1 MSSSNITFPI
11 RAAYGEIDHTH
22 GLLHC
27 STPGVTLPSSLLA
40 LTDKPPGHTGPD
52 EPWGPSVGCGPV
64 DDWWA
69 LWWTEPDDTASRAGM
84 GRSEVAL
91 WSRDRVADV
100 HDLSTHLLEL
110 NGGRDIGTPKPLVV
124 AAIAEILIETKQV
137 APVFGDISLWPG
149 LLAALWSRLWPQARR
164 VFSARVAISPP
175 QTGGSVCPP
184 WLYAV
189 DERRL
194 VEWVNHPIVRPNGP
208 EPEHLSR
215 AACWFMGRP
224 EPVFDEV
231 MQANLNLGSSPSV
244 LRRLGRIADRLDAM
258 RGGPDPGSGVDL
270 LRTLATFQSDVPK
283 FEKFKQEAVDTL
295 IVTLPHAAEGV
306 VMSLANINIASIP
319 DGAKLQVAVQKWAQ
333 VQLPREPFTD
343 TAMMLARLEEGSAE
357 QWWLTAIKTGIVDG
371 IVGAGAIWA
380 RYLTTWLSE
389 KLHGTLLRTL
399 GVATTTTE
407 AMVVDIAM
415 STDVP
420 LPAAANLLNNAR
432 MLGWSRLH
440 AAATVAC
447 FDPLEA
453 LQSQLG
459 FKPDPEP
466 GLAIMVDRIA
476 GGDLVDATIR
486 LNDARL
492 AAAVGTRTTRDPMLI
507 TGMSL
512 SIPIWRSLWEAHV
525 QNGGAPW
532 PEPVDRRTEAAKY
545 LESIVSRTYAAGI
558 VSRLKGDFAA
568 AALDLPDR
576 SRLWSALSPSDAS
589 ELALETASLLL
600 AECDRRADLGVPE
613 PFLLEFVKTVA
624 SKRGLSAAQA
634 AYLLEWDLHPNE
646 YRATELLRKIT
657 SWSVGSDR
665 LGTFFQRHYWRMAAR
680 DLVRLYQIGNFSV
693 LPALHACYDLLDFF
707 AKCKVPP
714 PSGSDVKPIDR
725 EQLISLVATLGAQV
739 AYDRL
744 DHIWVMAGG
753 KGSLL
758 PSGKTPEMRWRL
770 AAQAADTGSLR
781 GGLLSLVHALLV
793 ELPENDDLK
802 ELRAMLQELERMGR

>member
-1 MSSSNITFPI
+1 MTFPI
-11 RAAYGEIDHTH
+11 RATYGEIDHTH

-27 STPGVTLPSSLLA
+27 SAPGVTLPSGLLA

-52 EPWGPSVGCGPV
+52 EPWGPSVGCGLV

-91 WSRDRVADV
+91 WYRDSVADV

-110 NGGRDIGTPKPLVV
+110 NGGRDIATPKPLVV
-124 AAIAEILIETKQV
+124 AAIAEILIEAKQV
-137 APVFGDISLWPG
+137 APVFGDLSLWPG
-149 LLAALWSRLWPQARR
+149 LLAALWSRLWPDARC

-175 QTGGSVCPP
+175 QIGGAVSQP

-194 VEWVNHPIVRPNGP
+194 VEWVNHPIVRPCGP

-215 AACWFMGRP
+215 AACWLMGRP

-244 LRRLGRIADRLDAM
+244 LRRLGRIADRLDTM
-258 RGGPDPGSGVDL
+258 RGGSDLGSGVDL
-270 LRTLATFQSDVPK
+270 LRTLATFQSDVPI
-283 FEKFKQEAVDTL
+283 FEKFKQEAVDILT
-295 IVTLPHAAEGV
+295 VTLPQAGGGV
-306 VMSLANINIASIP
+306 VMSLANINISSIP
-319 DGAKLQVAVQKWAQ
+319 DGVKLEIAVQKWAQ
-333 VQLPREPFTD
+333 EQLPREPFTD
-343 TAMMLARLEEGSAE
+343 TVTMLARLEAGSAE
-357 QWWLTAIKTGIVDG
+357 QWWLTAITTGIVDG
-371 IVGAGAIWA
+371 IVAAGAIWA
-380 RYLTTWLSE
+380 QYLTTWLSE
-389 KLHGTLLRTL
+389 KLHGPLLRTL
-399 GVATTTTE
+399 GVATTVTE
-407 AMVVDIAM
+407 SMVVDAL
-415 STDVP
+415 STNVP
-420 LPAAANLLNNAR
+420 LPAAATLLNNALT
-432 MLGWSRLH
+432 LGWSRLH
-440 AAATVAC
+440 AVAALAC
-447 FDPLEA
+447 SDPVEA
-453 LQSQLG
+453 LRSQLA

-466 GLAIMVDRIA
+466 GLAIMVGRIA

-486 LNDARL
+486 LNDSRL

-512 SIPIWRSLWEAHV
+512 SIQIWRSVWESHV
-525 QNGGAPW
+525 QKGGAPW
-532 PEPVDRRTEAAKY
+532 PKPVDRRTEAAKY
-545 LESIVSRTYAAGI
+545 LESIVSGTYAAGI

-589 ELALETASLLL
+589 ELARETASLLL
-600 AECDRRADLGVPE
+600 AECDRRADLGAPE

-624 SKRGLSAAQA
+624 SKHGLSAAQA

-657 SWSVGSDR
+657 SWAVGSDR
-665 LGTFFQRHYWRMAAR
+665 LGKVFQRHCWRVAAI
-680 DLVRLYQIGNFSV
+680 DLVRLYQSGNFGV

-707 AKCKVPP
+707 AKWKVPA
-714 PSGSDVKPIDR
+714 PSSSDVMPIDR
-725 EQLISLVATLGAQV
+725 DQLTSLVATLGAQV

-744 DHIWVMAGG
+744 DHIWAIAGG

-770 AAQAADTGSLR
+770 AAQASDAGSLR

-793 ELPENDDLK
+793 ELPENDELKDLK
-802 ELRAMLQELERMGR
+802 AMLQELERMGR